1 MSALVRALEVLRPGL
16 WTSARDLG
24 VRGRAH
30 AGVSRGG
37 AFDARSHALANLA
50 VGNAPATVGLEVLL
64 QGPTLVARAPCALAW
79 CGAPFE
85 VDVGGAPLPPFQVRA
100 LAPGDVV
107 RVGRC
112 AVGARCTL
120 AFAGGVLA
128 ERDAVLTAG
137 MHLAVGAA
145 RPAAPMTSSPPR
157 LDDGPLVLRVTDG
170 AHTACFTHTSRA
182 ALVAE
187 AFVVEPTSDRRGVRL
202 RGPALVPPPVDI
214 ASVGVCVGAV
224 QVTPSGQLVVL
235 GVDRATTGGY
245 PVLAHVIRA
254 DAWLLGQLRPGAQVR
269 FAHVGFDEARR
280 LWLQGDRCG

>member
-1 MSALVRALEVLRPGL
+1 MTAEFAAWLAEPLTADVERSIGRLR
-16 WTSARDLG
+16 
-24 VRGRAH
+24 
-30 AGVSRGG
+30 G
-37 AFDARSHALANLA
+37 A
-50 VGNAPATVGLEVLL
+50 
-64 QGPTLVARAPCALAW
+64 
-79 CGAPFE
+79 
-85 VDVGGAPLPPFQVRA
+85 
-100 LAPGDVV
+100 GDVV
-107 RVGRC
+107 RVAAMPDVHLAEEVCVGVVVATTRRIYPA
-112 AVGARCTL
+112 AVGGDIGCGMAALRFDCGADALDGEDAAAR
-120 AFAGGVLA
+120 
-128 ERDAVLTAG
+128 VLTSLQREVPVLV
-137 MHLAVGAA
+137 H
-145 RPAAPMTSSPPR
+145 PR
-157 LDDGPLVLRVTDG
+157 SAMDHPLPEGLDDGPLVLRVTDG